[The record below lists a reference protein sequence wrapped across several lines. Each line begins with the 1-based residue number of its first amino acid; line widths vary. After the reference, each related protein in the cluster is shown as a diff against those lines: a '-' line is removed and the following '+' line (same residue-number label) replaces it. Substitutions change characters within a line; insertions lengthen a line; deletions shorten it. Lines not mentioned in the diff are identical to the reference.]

1 MTPGSPQTS
10 TTPCHLPGRSKY
22 RLISTVGLFV
32 TAVLSLTATLHAQ
45 DTPASDGSTFAAMF
59 LSSDDV
65 IGLAIIWLLLA
76 MSTVSIAWS
85 LWLMLNVKRA
95 ILIPTQTQEQVSMM
109 LAEKQY
115 RQAIDFAQTD
125 HSYLG
130 QLIRAALGE
139 ASSGYAAMQ
148 NALEETADIQTARL
162 LRPVEYLNVLGNIAP
177 MIGLFGT
184 VYGMIVA
191 FQKLVAAGGKPN
203 PAELADGI
211 STALVTTFWGLVVAI
226 PALAAYAVLR
236 NRIEALTSEG
246 LLAADELIRPFKPVM
261 KSAAPATQAMQN
273 AARPQPR
280 PHGENG

>member
-1 MTPGSPQTS
+1 MHKIIQ
-10 TTPCHLPGRSKY
+10 LKY
-22 RLISTVGLFV
+22 PLLFL
-32 TAVLSLTATLHAQ
+32 ALVLSLTTGVCAQ
-45 DTPASDGSTFAAMF
+45 GDSSVDQGSSFAAMF
-59 LSSDDV
+59 LTSDDL
-65 IGLAIIWLLLA
+65 IGMAIIWLLLA
-76 MSTVSIAWS
+76 MSTVSLAWS
-85 LWLMLNVKRA
+85 LWLLLTTKRIA
-95 ILIPTQTQEQVSMM
+95 LIPVQTQEQISMM

-115 RQAIDFAQTD
+115 RQAIDYAQMD

-130 QLIRAALGE
+130 RLIRSALNE

-148 NALEETADIQTARL
+148 NALEETADIQTSRL

-184 VYGMIVA
+184 VYGMIIA

-203 PAELADGI
+203 PAELAGGI

-236 NRIEALTSEG
+236 NKIEALTSEG

-261 KSAAPATQAMQN
+261 KSASPATQAMQK
-273 AARPQPR
+273 AALPQPQPR
-280 PHGENG
+280 TND

>member
-1 MTPGSPQTS
+1 MNKIIQYKDPI
-10 TTPCHLPGRSKY
+10 L
-22 RLISTVGLFV
+22 L
-32 TAVLSLTATLHAQ
+32 TALVLSLTSRLHAQ
-45 DTPASDGSTFAAMF
+45 GIQTPVEGSSFASMF
-59 LSSDDV
+59 LTSDDV
-65 IGLAIIWLLLA
+65 IGMAIIWLLLA
-76 MSTVSIAWS
+76 MSTISLAWS
-85 LWLMLNVKRA
+85 LWLLLTTKRVG
-95 ILIPTQTQEQVSMM
+95 LIPIQTQEQISMM

-115 RQAIDFAQTD
+115 RQAIDYAQMD

-130 QLIRAALGE
+130 HLIRAALNE

-148 NALEETADIQTARL
+148 NALEETADIQTSRL

-184 VYGMIVA
+184 VYGMIIA

-203 PAELADGI
+203 PVDLAGGI

-236 NRIEALTSEG
+236 NKIEALTSEG

-261 KSAAPATQAMQN
+261 KSASPATQAMQK
-273 AARPQPR
+273 AALPQPQPR
-280 PHGENG
+280 SPSND

>member
-1 MTPGSPQTS
+1 MRQIMIK
-10 TTPCHLPGRSKY
+10 HKY
-22 RLISTVGLFV
+22 TYTIPIFL
-32 TAVLSLTATLHAQ
+32 LSLTTLAYAQ
-45 DTPASDGSTFAAMF
+45 ESASVEQGSSFASMF
-59 LSSDDV
+59 LTSDDA
-65 IGLAIIWLLLA
+65 IGMAIIWLLLI
-76 MSTVSIAWS
+76 MSTVSIAWA
-85 LWLMLNVKRA
+85 LWLLLTTKRLL
-95 ILIPTQTQEQVSMM
+95 LIPPQTQEQVSMM

-115 RQAIDFAQTD
+115 RQAIDYAQTD

-130 QLIRAALGE
+130 QLMRAALNE
-139 ASSGYAAMQ
+139 ASCGYAAMQ
-148 NALEETADIQTARL
+148 NALEETADVQTSRL

-184 VYGMIVA
+184 VYGMIIA

-203 PAELADGI
+203 PADLAGGI

-246 LLAADELIRPFKPVM
+246 LLAADDLIRPFKPVI

-273 AARPQPR
+273 TARPQPR
-280 PHGENG
+280 PHDEI